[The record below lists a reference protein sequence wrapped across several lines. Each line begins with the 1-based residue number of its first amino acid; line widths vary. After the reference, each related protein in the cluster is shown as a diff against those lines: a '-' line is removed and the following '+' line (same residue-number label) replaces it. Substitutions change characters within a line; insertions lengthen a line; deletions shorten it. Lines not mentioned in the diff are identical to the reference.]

1 MVRLFAR
8 SPHFARSPSRRRGT
22 AAIDPS
28 GGGRSSP
35 SVADGRRPSTNGS
48 GPALDGEPC
57 RRAPRSAL
65 IRIRVAIRAFARYRC
80 ALPDATVVPCA
91 SSFSLTATVRRNAGS
106 RSRPGRPYPSPL
118 RRGRPLGSCATG
130 GHRLW
135 WTVEAADSSAALAQL
150 PPYVA
155 KRTVA
160 EEVREVP
167 IP

>member
-1 MVRLFAR
+1 VPKFVLTHSHGPEECGIAI
-8 SPHFARSPSRRRGT
+8 
-22 AAIDPS
+22 AAWK
-28 GGGRSSP
+28 
-35 SVADGRRPSTNGS
+35 A
-48 GPALDGEPC
+48 
-57 RRAPRSAL
+57 
-65 IRIRVAIRAFARYRC
+65 
-80 ALPDATVVPCA
+80 
-91 SSFSLTATVRRNAGS
+91 
-106 RSRPGRPYPSPL
+106 YPSPL